1 MKKFE
6 SIFTIDKNNAKHIA
20 KKSNMIAEF
29 RDSFVDANINSNKI
43 INGVPK
49 KTTISAKQGN
59 LIHRYSHAISR
70 KDLILLLAE
79 MSDDVKP
86 LQTFLID
93 LLHQAVLDPLK
104 QNPIN
109 KNDSM
114 NRIWIDFAMGETP
127 VQKDPITGIRVPI
140 RHEVQLLITAVNNGK
155 HPEDNDAGVVC
166 MSTGILD
173 LVEVVKPI
181 EPPFTVPVH
190 PQN

>member
-6 SIFTIDKNNAKHIA
+6 SIFTIDKNNPNHIA

-29 RDSFVDANINSNKI
+29 RDSFVDVKINSTKI
-43 INGVPK
+43 INGIPK
-49 KTTISAKQGN
+49 KTIISAENKN

-70 KDLILLLAE
+70 KDLILLLAQ
-79 MSDDVKP
+79 MSDDIKP

-93 LLHQAVLDPLK
+93 LLNQAVLDPFK

-109 KNDSM
+109 KNDDM

-127 VQKDPITGIRVPI
+127 QQQDPITGIRVPI
-140 RHEVQLLITAVNNGK
+140 RHEIQLLITAVNNGK
-155 HPEDNDAGVVC
+155 HPDDNDAGIVC
-166 MSTGILD
+166 MSTGKLD
-173 LVEVVKPI
+173 FGSVHEI
-181 EPPFTVPVH
+181 EPPFSVPVH